1 MQEPLVP
8 DHVKQQQQAVRPRL
22 VFFHS
27 SLSGPCRR
35 TEGHLAQVLQ
45 RRHNHDT
52 FEVTHVSVDD
62 HPDLA
67 QRFRVESVPT
77 ILIVEDRKVRRRII
91 SPSGP
96 RQLELL
102 LRSWLR

>member
-8 DHVKQQQQAVRPRL
+8 TPVEQPLRPRL

-52 FEVTHVSVDD
+52 FDITRVSVDD
-62 HPDLA
+62 HPELA
-67 QRFRVESVPT
+67 ERFRVESVPT
-77 ILIVEDRKVRRRII
+77 IVVVEDRKVKLRIEA
-91 SPSGP
+91 PSGP

-102 LRSWLR
+102 MRPWLR